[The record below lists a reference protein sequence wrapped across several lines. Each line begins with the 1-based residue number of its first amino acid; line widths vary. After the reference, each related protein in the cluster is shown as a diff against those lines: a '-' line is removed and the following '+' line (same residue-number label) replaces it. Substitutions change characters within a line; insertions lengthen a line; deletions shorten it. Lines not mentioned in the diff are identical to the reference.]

1 MLSLRNIRIGRKIG
15 GGFGVVLTLLA
26 ILASVGLVE
35 VNAIGSLF
43 TDYRGQA
50 RLTNETARVQ
60 ANLLEARVAVKT
72 FMQTGTAD
80 AVEAVKSRA
89 GQALAIANEAERLV
103 TDESQDAI
111 LKQVVSDISQYLAAF
126 EKAVA
131 AQAVRNDAVNIL
143 DATGPRMEAALTE
156 IMKTA
161 EQDFAVSQAYHAG
174 LALRSLLLGRINAN
188 KYLVANTE
196 ANHKLAID
204 SFSEFDAVLDKLIKE
219 LQSEERKANANE
231 VARLADTYRKAYE
244 RAYSAILSRNSL
256 VGGTLDVI
264 GPKVSSDIERM
275 KLEVK
280 ERQDVLG
287 PQAVQS
293 IATMK
298 AVNIG
303 VSLIAIVIGILAAF
317 MIGRGISRPVGAMT
331 KAMNRLAEKDFEVE
345 IPALDHGDEIGD
357 MAKSMQVFKQNMQR
371 AEALAAEQERDR
383 EAQLRRAEKIEQLNK
398 AFDEGV
404 SGVLQT
410 VSSAA
415 TELQSTAESMSS
427 IAEETNSQASSV
439 AAAAEQAA
447 TNVQTVATAAEELS
461 TSISE
466 IGRQMR
472 HSSDMTNSASERAK
486 SSQRTVEGLAASS
499 EKIGTVIG
507 LITDIAEQ
515 TNLLALNATI
525 EAARAGDAGK
535 GFAVVASEVKNLA
548 NQTGKATEDIS
559 AQIAE
564 VQAQTRNA
572 VEEIE
577 HIVKNI
583 EEIAEI
589 ALTISSAVE
598 QQNAATSEIARNVQ
612 EASAGTTEVTT
623 NITGVSH
630 AAGEAGNAAAQ
641 VLEATGELSRQS
653 ERLRGLV
660 GTFLGDV
667 KAA

>member
-1 MLSLRNIRIGRKIG
+1 M
-15 GGFGVVLTLLA
+15 
-26 ILASVGLVE
+26 
-35 VNAIGSLF
+35 NAIGSLF

-50 RLTNETARVQ
+50 RLTNETARIQ

-280 ERQDVLG
+280 ERQDALG

-398 AFDEGV
+398 EFDEAV

-461 TSISE
+461 ASISE

>member
-345 IPALDHGDEIGD
+345 IPALDHGD
-357 MAKSMQVFKQNMQR
+357 MQR